1 MSDLTYRRVIDDM
14 ITADLELHRG
24 RNIAIIRDSFYW
36 REILPKKGP

>member
-1 MSDLTYRRVIDDM
+1 MSDLTYPRVIDDM

-24 RNIAIIRDSFYW
+24 RNIAIIRDAFYW